1 MATLTEMKSQLT
13 KLETKKNQL
22 EADIQKANQRFKM
35 SLWGIGIGVILLP
48 VYWSGVP
55 VLVIAGIMAIFY
67 SLKQTNFRDKLES
80 LESEIHKLE
89 ISMA

>member
-1 MATLTEMKSQLT
+1 MVSLAEMKSHLDELENQRR
-13 KLETKKNQL
+13 KLE
-22 EADIQKANQRFKM
+22 EAKLKVGQWLKM
-35 SLWGIGIGVILLP
+35 SLWGIVIGIVLLP

-55 VLVIAGIMAIFY
+55 VMLIAGIMALVFY
-67 SLKQTNFRDKLES
+67 IKQSSYQDKLET

>member
-1 MATLTEMKSQLT
+1 MVSLAEMKSHLDELENQKQ
-13 KLETKKNQL
+13 KLEDAKL
-22 EADIQKANQRFKM
+22 KAGRRLKM
-35 SLWGIGIGVILLP
+35 SLWGIVVGVILLP

-55 VLVIAGIMAIFY
+55 VLLIAGIMTLVFY
-67 SLKQTNFRDKLES
+67 IKQSSCQDKLEN